1 MNKQNL
7 LVYDYN
13 ILYDILYELKDVLN
27 FDIKKISKKDLN
39 NTANEANN
47 LVISKSDLNIQN
59 QIKISQTP
67 IELNK
72 LLDQLKIKF
81 LKIKIDFQKNIKIG
95 KYILNLNTRNISSNE
110 KIFGTY
116 WKRNS
121 NYFFLN
127 KSKKAIKIEELQSE
141 VWGHK
146 SKLETH
152 TVETHVYRL
161 RKKILKQF
169 KDNNFIVSSKKGYF
183 IFWKKKNYI
192 AKDLF
197 SKKYKPKVIKPKKGK
212 GSFKRK
218 KK

>member
-72 LLDQLKIKF
+72 LLDQLNIKF

-110 KIFGTY
+110 KSLALTEKETAII
-116 WKRNS
+116 S
-121 NYFFLN
+121 FLN

-161 RKKILKQF
+161 RKKILSNLKITILLSVQ
-169 KDNNFIVSSKKGYF
+169 KKVILYF
-183 IFWKKKNYI
+183 EKKKLYC
-192 AKDLF
+192 KRSLF
-197 SKKYKPKVIKPKKGK
+197 KKI
-212 GSFKRK
+212 
-218 KK
+218 

>member
-27 FDIKKISKKDLN
+27 FDIKKISKQDLN
-39 NTANEANN
+39 NIPNKTNN

-72 LLDQLKIKF
+72 LLDQLNINF
-81 LKIKIDFQKNIKIG
+81 LKTKIELQKNIKIG
-95 KYILNLNTRNISSNE
+95 KYILNLNTRNISINE
-110 KIFGTY
+110 KSLVLTEKETAII
-116 WKRNS
+116 S
-121 NYFFLN
+121 FLN

-183 IFWKKKNYI
+183 IF
-192 AKDLF
+192 
-197 SKKYKPKVIKPKKGK
+197 
-212 GSFKRK
+212 
-218 KK
+218 

>member
-7 LVYDYN
+7 LVYNYN

-27 FDIKKISKKDLN
+27 FDIKKISRKDLN
-39 NTANEANN
+39 NTANEASN
-47 LVISKSDLNIQN
+47 LIISKSDLNIQN

-72 LLDQLKIKF
+72 LLDQLNIKF

-110 KIFGTY
+110 KSLALTEKETAII
-116 WKRNS
+116 S
-121 NYFFLN
+121 FLN

-183 IFWKKKNYI
+183 IFLKKKI
-192 AKDLF
+192 ILQK
-197 SKKYKPKVIKPKKGK
+197 I
-212 GSFKRK
+212 SFQKNINQK
-218 KK
+218 